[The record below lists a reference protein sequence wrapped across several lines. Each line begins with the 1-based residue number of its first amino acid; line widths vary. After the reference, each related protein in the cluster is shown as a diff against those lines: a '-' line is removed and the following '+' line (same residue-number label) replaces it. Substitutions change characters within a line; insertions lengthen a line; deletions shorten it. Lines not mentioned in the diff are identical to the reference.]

1 MQHEPNQVPGA
12 AERRVQRLVVL
23 QLLRDDHDRLWSG
36 CELADRLPEVEAQAL
51 AGAIDSLTQEG
62 VLCADGDAL
71 WASPALRRVDQ
82 LELICV

>member
-1 MQHEPNQVPGA
+1 MHDQANKIPGA

-23 QLLRDDHDRLWSG
+23 QLLRDDHEDGWSV
-36 CELADRLPEVEAQAL
+36 CDLSEELSEVEAQML
-51 AGAIDSLTQEG
+51 AGAIDSLTSEG

-82 LELICV
+82 VGLICV